1 MYKGLDELGHPG
13 FASTDVELIP
23 ESYESIKCCRKIFI
37 KNADTRTVVR

>member
-23 ESYESIKCCRKIFI
+23 ESYECLFKSYEDVQ
-37 KNADTRTVVR
+37 NAVKKYL